1 MLRPAAA
8 LLVAAALL
16 PRSASNDPL
25 PIHVLDAAAAT
36 RSGAVC
42 MDGTPPAFYI
52 NRTANPATANS
63 WVLFFQGGGWCTSLQ
78 ACAARAKGALGS
90 SKVRTPAPAPEVLS
104 QSLRLADTVPHAAE
118 LRERHGL
125 HPRGL

>member
-1 MLRPAAA
+1 MLRSAAP
-8 LLVAAALL
+8 LLAAAALL

-52 NRTANPATANS
+52 NRTAK
-63 WVLFFQGGGWCTSLQ
+63 
-78 ACAARAKGALGS
+78 ARADRSKSAEPAAL
-90 SKVRTPAPAPEVLS
+90 V
-104 QSLRLADTVPHAAE
+104 Q
-118 LRERHGL
+118 
-125 HPRGL
+125 